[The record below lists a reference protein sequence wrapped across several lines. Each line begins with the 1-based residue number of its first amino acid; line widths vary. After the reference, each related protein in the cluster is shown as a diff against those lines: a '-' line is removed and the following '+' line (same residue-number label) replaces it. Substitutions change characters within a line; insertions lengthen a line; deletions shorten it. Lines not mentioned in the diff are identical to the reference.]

1 MNELWRRLHWLFHR
15 NQFERE
21 FDEEIRHHLAMKAEE
36 QGSIE
41 AAYRKFGNVTLLKEE
56 SRFMWIGTL
65 WEQLAQDLR
74 YGLRNMASHKLFS
87 AMAVLSLA
95 LGIGANTAI
104 YSFMD
109 AIMLRAM
116 PVRQPEKLVILNW
129 RVKGQ
134 QAPVVHGS
142 HGSGFEESNG
152 GMTRPIYP
160 YQAYDFLR
168 DNNNVLSSLFAY

>member
-1 MNELWRRLHWLFHR
+1 MNELWRRLHWLLHR
-15 NQFERE
+15 DQFERE
-21 FDEEIRHHLAMKAEE
+21 FDEEIRNHLAMKAEE
-36 QGSIE
+36 QGSLE

-56 SRFMWIGTL
+56 SRFMWIGTF

-87 AMAVLSLA
+87 AMAILSLA

-116 PVRQPEKLVILNW
+116 PVRQPQELVILNLRAKGES
-129 RVKGQ
+129 RVI
-134 QAPVVHGS
+134 HHS
-142 HGSGFEESNG
+142 
-152 GMTRPIYP
+152 
-160 YQAYDFLR
+160 
-168 DNNNVLSSLFAY
+168 